1 MYLPSKFR
9 LLLFKLFRN
18 LSVVFLICGQ
28 KNNVIFFF
36 LSLTTYYHIH
46 MCRVPF
52 RWVSFTV
59 DVSEPKPNRP
69 NTMNLVE
76 RRAQE
81 LGLCEDFVNG
91 QAGSLGSKIVNDV
104 DGGEGQSPSSGLV
117 RWWVLLL
124 LLWCYT
130 TRAFWCLL
138 NCHPSLREIS
148 LVIYSSLSFIL
159 AVHLSIVHVAT

>member
-1 MYLPSKFR
+1 
-9 LLLFKLFRN
+9 
-18 LSVVFLICGQ
+18 
-28 KNNVIFFF
+28 
-36 LSLTTYYHIH
+36 

-104 DGGEGQSPSSGLV
+104 VGGEGQSPSSGLV
-117 RWWVLLL
+117 R
-124 LLWCYT
+124 
-130 TRAFWCLL
+130 
-138 NCHPSLREIS
+138 
-148 LVIYSSLSFIL
+148 
-159 AVHLSIVHVAT
+159 